1 MSNQTTPRTGDARP
15 VRTLNQGQA
24 FMLAQAAHAVERI
37 AANLEAL
44 GNPASPRCWELACEL
59 IAEQAAELA
68 HLGDAIRHASGE
80 DEATEANLAE
90 LKARL

>member
-1 MSNQTTPRTGDARP
+1 MSTQPTPRTSDARP
-15 VRTLNQGQA
+15 VRTITQAQA
-24 FMLAQAAHAVERI
+24 FMLARAAHAVERI

-44 GNPASPRCWELACEL
+44 GSPASPRSWDLACEL

-80 DEATEANLAE
+80 HEATEANLAE
-90 LKARL
+90 LRARL